1 MEYLSI
7 DEVASRL
14 HVSRKTVYMLVKE
27 GKIPAIRIGVQWR
40 IPESF
45 IDQGT
50 DDSVVMGKR
59 KGQDTKA
66 ENKAEG

>member
-45 IDQGT
+45 LEEGT
-50 DDSVVMGKR
+50 GNERQKPMTNQNG
-59 KGQDTKA
+59 
-66 ENKAEG
+66 